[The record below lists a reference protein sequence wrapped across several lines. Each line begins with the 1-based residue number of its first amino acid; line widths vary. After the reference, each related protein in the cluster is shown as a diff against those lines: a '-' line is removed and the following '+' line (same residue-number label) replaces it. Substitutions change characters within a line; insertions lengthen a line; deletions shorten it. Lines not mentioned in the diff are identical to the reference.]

1 MLRRSLENMIK
12 DEIETVRARRI
23 ILDQLEGGLKT
34 GAELREKIAT
44 DIKAQMMVEGASKK
58 EIEKVEVTSPKL
70 YHNTGRLEDLGIIV
84 SWKQSQYRL
93 FELEPR
99 AIHPVRRALG
109 ITKPLLYITSL
120 SRPEDQRPFVQ
131 WLANN
136 PYFNPKKLLVFV
148 EARHWTRGVSRI
160 VDRFIP
166 DDAFRRWTTEWIEV
180 PDEVIGTDDE
190 TEYGHLKGTVD
201 FMEAG
206 IIDNIFMHDMVIDL
220 TLGPSLITLALAKL
234 ATEYSITAFHVT
246 RYDKTN
252 AEISYY

>member
-1 MLRRSLENMIK
+1 
-12 DEIETVRARRI
+12 
-23 ILDQLEGGLKT
+23 
-34 GAELREKIAT
+34 
-44 DIKAQMMVEGASKK
+44 
-58 EIEKVEVTSPKL
+58 L
-70 YHNTGRLEDLGIIV
+70 YV
-84 SWKQSQYRL
+84 
-93 FELEPR
+93 
-99 AIHPVRRALG
+99 
-109 ITKPLLYITSL
+109 TSL

-131 WLANN
+131 WLTTN

-180 PDEVIGTDDE
+180 PDEVTGTDDE
-190 TEYGHLKGTVD
+190 TEYGHLNGTVD

-206 IIDNIFMHDMVIDL
+206 IIDNIFIHDMVIDL

-234 ATEYSITAFHVT
+234 ATEYSITAFHMT